1 MTKKSTLTVSAIAL
15 ALVGLVAAP
24 FLYAGP
30 GHHHMM
36 GGGEMGPLAHLAHAQ
51 KELGLSDA
59 QVDQIKAII
68 KAAHDEN
75 AQYRDQLHGGFAS
88 IITTLVRNPNDV
100 AAAQAIM
107 DQQATAERALKTNM
121 LNAASKALSV
131 MTPEQREK
139 LGTMVAEH
147 QARFQRQF

>member
-1 MTKKSTLTVSAIAL
+1 MTRKSALTVSAIAL
-15 ALVGLVAAP
+15 AVVAVVAVP

-30 GHHHMM
+30 GHHRM
-36 GGGEMGPLAHLAHAQ
+36 GGDMGPLAHLARAQ

-59 QVDQIKAII
+59 QVDQIKTIV
-68 KAAHDEN
+68 KAARDEN

-88 IITTLVRNPNDV
+88 VINTLIKNPNDV

-107 DQQATAERALKTNM
+107 DQQNAAERALKTNM
-121 LNAASKALSV
+121 LNAASKALNV
-131 MTPEQREK
+131 LTPEQREK
-139 LGTMVAEH
+139 LGTMVAAH

>member
-1 MTKKSTLTVSAIAL
+1 MTRKSTITVSAIAL
-15 ALVGLVAAP
+15 AVIAVVAVP

-30 GHHHMM
+30 GHRHMM
-36 GGGEMGPLAHLAHAQ
+36 GGEMGPLAHLGHAQ

-59 QVDQIKAII
+59 QVDQIKTIV
-68 KAAHDEN
+68 KAAHEEN

-88 IITTLVRNPNDV
+88 VINTLIKNPNDV

-107 DQQATAERALKTNM
+107 DQQAAAERSLKTNM
-121 LNAASKALSV
+121 LNAASKALNV
-131 MTPEQREK
+131 LTPEQREK
-139 LGTMVAEH
+139 LGTMVAAH